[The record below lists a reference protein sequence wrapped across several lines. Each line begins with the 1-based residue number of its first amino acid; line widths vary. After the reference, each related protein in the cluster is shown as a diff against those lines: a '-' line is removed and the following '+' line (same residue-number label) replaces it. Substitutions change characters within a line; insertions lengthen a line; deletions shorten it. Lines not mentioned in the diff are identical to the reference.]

1 MIRLFANANYDFIK
15 WRRWAYGLT
24 AAIIIPGFALFL
36 VHGLNYSIEF
46 TGGTLIQVQ
55 TKEAVGTE
63 RIRSALDAAGI
74 RDAEIQQFGGP
85 TEYKIQARIAKE
97 GVAEGSTEATAAA
110 VDSALARGLG
120 SGPEHYTIVRT
131 EAVGPKVG
139 RELQG
144 KAFLA
149 IFFSFIV
156 TLFYLA
162 FRFEW
167 RFGLAAVLA
176 TFHDILTTI
185 AFIRYLDLEVSLV
198 VVGAVLT
205 MVGYSLN
212 DTIIIFDRVRE
223 NLHKFRRQ
231 NLYEIL
237 NLSINETLPRSV
249 LTHGTTMAT
258 TIALVLLAG
267 EVLRPFAL
275 VMTFAIFTG
284 TFSSIYIAAPLL
296 MYIEKRW
303 PGQDARGARAVRPTG
318 TVPLAPPPGRG
329 GLSATAGVRPHEAKG
344 WSGEAAPRLKA
355 LLALPEVVAV
365 GETGLDYHYD
375 HSPRDAQR
383 RAFEAQLAL
392 AAELG
397 KPVVVHAR
405 AADEDVAA
413 LVRAWGQRVSSLV
426 LHSFSSGAPV
436 FDAGTAVGAYF
447 SFSGMVTF
455 KNWKLTDRLTACP
468 PDRLLVETDAP
479 YLAPVPHR
487 GERNEPAFVSDVAEA
502 LARARGAPVAEIGER
517 TTENARRVFGARLA
531 STL

>member
-15 WRRWAYGLT
+15 WRRWAYGIT
-24 AAIIIPGFALFL
+24 AAVIIPGFSLFL
-36 VHGLNYSIEF
+36 IRGLNYSIEF

-55 TKEAVGTE
+55 TPEPVGPE
-63 RIRSALDAAGI
+63 RIRGALDAAGI
-74 RDAEIQQFGGP
+74 RDAEIQQFGAAN
-85 TEYKIQARIAKE
+85 EYVIRARIGRADA
-97 GVAEGSTEATAAA
+97 VVEGSTETTAAA
-110 VDSALARGLG
+110 VDSALARALG
-120 SGPEHYTIVRT
+120 PAPEHYKILRT

-139 RELQG
+139 RELQS

-149 IFFSFIV
+149 ILLSFLV
-156 TLFYLA
+156 TLAYLA
-162 FRFEW
+162 VRFEW

-405 AADEDVAA
+405 EADEDVAA
-413 LVRAWGQRVSSLV
+413 ALRAWGENLSAVV
-426 LHSFSSGAPV
+426 LHSFSGSRVV
-436 FDAGTAVGAYF
+436 FEAGMDVGAYF
-447 SFSGMVTF
+447 SFSGMITF
-455 KNWKLTDRLTACP
+455 KNWSPAVRPSDCP
-468 PDRLLVETDAP
+468 TDRLLVETDAP
-479 YLAPVPHR
+479 FLAPVPHR
-487 GERNEPAFVSDVAEA
+487 GHRNEPAFVREVAAA
-502 LARARGAPVAEIGER
+502 LAGALPLRPRAPRPPPKGKPR
-517 TTENARRVFGARLA
+517 PRLGPRPG
-531 STL
+531 

>member
-85 TEYKIQARIAKE
+85 TEYKIQARIAKV

-212 DTIIIFDRVRE
+212 
-223 NLHKFRRQ
+223 
-231 NLYEIL
+231 
-237 NLSINETLPRSV
+237 ETLPRSV

-303 PGQDARGARAVRPTG
+303 PGEDARGARALRPPG
-318 TVPLAPPPGRG
+318 SVPLNPPPAAPG
-329 GLSATAGVRPHEAKG
+329 GGGGSGVRSK
-344 WSGEAAPRLKA
+344 AA
-355 LLALPEVVAV
+355 V
-365 GETGLDYHYD
+365 
-375 HSPRDAQR
+375 
-383 RAFEAQLAL
+383 
-392 AAELG
+392 
-397 KPVVVHAR
+397 
-405 AADEDVAA
+405 
-413 LVRAWGQRVSSLV
+413 
-426 LHSFSSGAPV
+426 
-436 FDAGTAVGAYF
+436 
-447 SFSGMVTF
+447 
-455 KNWKLTDRLTACP
+455 
-468 PDRLLVETDAP
+468 
-479 YLAPVPHR
+479 
-487 GERNEPAFVSDVAEA
+487 
-502 LARARGAPVAEIGER
+502 
-517 TTENARRVFGARLA
+517 
-531 STL
+531 